1 MSAKVMKYLL
11 NKVDGSPTYPLFSR
25 IEAKKA
31 LQLHSSIPGYKPTPL
46 VNLTRLAGVWGL
58 KDIFVKDE
66 SRRFGLNAFKVL
78 GGSYAVAQLLCEKL
92 GKDISEVDF
101 DYLISDE
108 VKAQLGDITFVTA
121 TDGNHGRGIAWAA
134 EKLRQKAVVY
144 MPKGAA
150 EARVRNIESHGAKV
164 VVTDLNYDDAV
175 RTALDLADEKGWI
188 MVQDTAWD
196 GYTKIPTWIMQ
207 GYMTMVFEAIGQLGG
222 VKPTHAFIQAGVG
235 AMAGAALGALVE
247 IYGDEAPT
255 TVIIEPK
262 NAAGIFKSA
271 EIGDG
276 QPHAVKGDLDTIMAG
291 LACGE
296 PNPIGWDVLKQ
307 SSACFMSVDDY
318 LAANGMRILSC
329 PVLGDDRVIS
339 GESGPIGIGV
349 LDLIANDPNFSE
361 LKESLGLNH
370 KSVVLL
376 FNTEGNTDPVNFR
389 KIVWY
394 GKHLKPKNK

>member
-1 MSAKVMKYLL
+1 MTAL
-11 NKVDGSPTYPLFSR
+11 NER
-25 IEAKKA
+25 
-31 LQLHSSIPGYKPTPL
+31 QQ
-46 VNLTRLAGVWGL
+46 
-58 KDIFVKDE
+58 
-66 SRRFGLNAFKVL
+66 
-78 GGSYAVAQLLCEKL
+78 VAYIDSQ
-92 GKDISEVDF
+92 
-101 DYLISDE
+101 
-108 VKAQLGDITFVTA
+108 
-121 TDGNHGRGIAWAA
+121 
-134 EKLRQKAVVY
+134 
-144 MPKGAA
+144 AA
-150 EARVRNIESHGAKV
+150 EARVKNIESHGATV

-175 RTALDLADEKGWI
+175 RTALDLADEKGWY

-207 GYMTMVFEAIGQLGG
+207 GYMTMVFEAIGQMGG
-222 VKPTHAFIQAGVG
+222 AKPTHAFIQAGVG
-235 AMAGAALGALVE
+235 AMAGAVQGALVE
-247 IYGDEAPT
+247 IYGDEAPC

-262 NAAGIFKSA
+262 NAACLYKSA
-271 EIGDG
+271 KIGDG
-276 QPHAVKGDLDTIMAG
+276 KPHAVKGDLDTIMAG

-296 PNPIGWDVLKQ
+296 PNPIGWEILKQ

-349 LDLIANDPNFSE
+349 LDLIANDPNFLE

-394 GKHLKPKNK
+394 GKHLKPKKK